1 MPVRVFLLIVL
12 FMKFRIYRARL
23 AALPLALAAAFP
35 VCAQSNPPQLKETFV
50 TASRTAQPLGDVV
63 ADVTIIDRDVIERSG
78 ASGLADVLARVP
90 GIEIARNGGVGN
102 STSVFIRG
110 GESRHTVVLIDGVRV
125 DSQSTSGGANWQAI
139 PLAQVDRIEI
149 VRGPTSAV
157 YGSDAAS
164 GAIQIFTKKGQ
175 SGFSPAVTL
184 GYGSYNTQKIEVS
197 ASGATGSVDYLV
209 GIAQTSS
216 DGFNV
221 RPVVGQNL
229 DSDAYKS
236 LNVNFKLGF
245 QIDPIHRIETSMLN
259 HENDA
264 QYDSGLTRDF
274 RRINT
279 LQTVGVQWLAKW
291 TDNYST
297 RLSVSES
304 VDRGEDGLNGSTLR
318 PPIDQTKIYGIAWQN
333 NVQIGAHSIN
343 ATLETKTDQFLL
355 LGTTGLPT
363 GVTSLTRDKSQ
374 DSFALGYGWIAGAH
388 ALQLNSRSDRDS
400 EFGRKLTGSAA
411 YAYAITPALKISGSA
426 GTSFRVPTLYQ
437 RFTVFAPP
445 TALLPEEGR
454 NVELGLRYAEG
465 TSNYGVVTYRN
476 KMTNL
481 LTFVTG
487 NGPCPNGKAP
497 VLLANRGCYAN
508 TALAE
513 YTGFTFSGSET
524 IGNYRFFGS
533 LDIQSPRDTT
543 LNRQLPRRAKQHAT
557 FGVDARLGEWTLAA
571 DVLLSAKRYDNA
583 ANTTEL
589 PGYGLVNLSASTPLT
604 KDWKA
609 LVRVENLADK
619 VYQTAATFATARR
632 SLFVSVTWAPQ

>member
-1 MPVRVFLLIVL
+1 
-12 FMKFRIYRARL
+12 MKTRLMNVRL
-23 AALPLALAAAFP
+23 AALPLALAAVFP
-35 VCAQSNPPQLKETFV
+35 SFAQTTAGQLKEVFV
-50 TASRTAQPLGDVV
+50 TATRTAQPVGDVV
-63 ADVTIIDRDVIERSG
+63 ADVTIIDREVIERSG
-78 ASGLADVLARVP
+78 AAGLADVLARVP
-90 GIEIARNGGVGN
+90 GIEIVRNGGVGN
-102 STSVFIRG
+102 QTSIFTRG

-157 YGSDAAS
+157 YGSDAAA
-164 GAIQIFTKKGQ
+164 GVIQIFTKKGQ
-175 SGFSPAVTL
+175 SGFNPAITL

-197 ASGATGSVDYLV
+197 ASGATGAADYLI

-221 RPVVGQNL
+221 RPIVGQNP
-229 DSDAYKS
+229 DMDGYKS
-236 LNVNFKLGF
+236 LNVNFKFGF
-245 QIDPIHRIETSMLN
+245 QVNAIHRFETSMLTN
-259 HENDA
+259 KNDA

-279 LQTVGVQWLAKW
+279 LQTVGAQWLSRW
-291 TDNYST
+291 TDSYST

-304 VDRGEDGLNGSTLR
+304 VDRGEDALNGSTLR
-318 PPIDQTKIYGIAWQN
+318 PPIDQTTSYAVTWQN
-333 NVQIGAHSIN
+333 NLQLGAHSLN
-343 ATLETKTDQFLL
+343 AKFENRKDQFTLM
-355 LGTTGLPT
+355 GTTGLPT

-400 EFGRKLTGSAA
+400 EFGGKLTGSAA
-411 YAYAITPALKISGSA
+411 YAFAITPALKISGSA

-445 TALLPEEGR
+445 TPLLPEAGR

-465 TSNYGVVTYRN
+465 SSNYGVVAYRN

-481 LTFVTG
+481 INFVSG
-487 NGPCPNGKAP
+487 AGLCPSGRLPPATR
-497 VLLANRGCYAN
+497 VGCYVN
-508 TALAE
+508 VALAE
-513 YTGFTFSGSET
+513 YTGFTFSASET
-524 IGNYRFFGS
+524 ISNYRLFGS
-533 LDIQSPRDTT
+533 LDIQNPRDTS

-557 FGVDARLGEWTLAA
+557 LGVDARVGAWTLAG
-571 DVLLSAKRYDNA
+571 DLLLSAKRYDTIE
-583 ANTTEL
+583 NTTEL
-589 PGYGLVNLSASTPLT
+589 PGYGLVNLSASTALA

-609 LVRVENLADK
+609 LVRIDNLADK
-619 VYQTAATFATARR
+619 TYQTASGFATAKRT
-632 SLFVSVTWAPQ
+632 LYVGLTWAPQ

>member
-1 MPVRVFLLIVL
+1 MKTRLLNVRV
-12 FMKFRIYRARL
+12 

-35 VCAQSNPPQLKETFV
+35 SFAQSPVAAGAVTQLKEVFV
-50 TASRTAQPLGDVV
+50 TATRTAQPIGDVV
-63 ADVTIIDRDVIERSG
+63 ADVTIIDREVIERSG
-78 ASGLADVLARVP
+78 AAGLADVLARVP
-90 GIEIARNGGVGN
+90 GIEIVRNGGVGN
-102 STSVFIRG
+102 QTSIFTRG
-110 GESRHTVVLIDGVRV
+110 GESRHTLVLIDGVRV

-157 YGSDAAS
+157 YGSDAAA
-164 GAIQIFTKKGQ
+164 GVIQIFTKKGQ
-175 SGFSPAVTL
+175 SGFSPAITL
-184 GYGSYNTQKIEVS
+184 GYGAYNTQKIDVS
-197 ASGATGSVDYLV
+197 ASGATGAADYLI

-221 RPVVGQNL
+221 RPVAGQNL
-229 DSDAYKS
+229 DMDGYKS
-236 LNVNFKLGF
+236 MNVNFKFGF
-245 QIDPIHRIETSMLN
+245 QVNAIHRFETSMLN
-259 HENDA
+259 NENDA

-304 VDRGEDGLNGSTLR
+304 IDRGEDALNGSTLR
-318 PPIDQTKIYGIAWQN
+318 PPIDQTRTNAVVWQN
-333 NVQIGAHSIN
+333 NLQLGAHSLS
-343 ATLETKTDQFLL
+343 ATFETKNDQFVLM
-355 LGTTGLPT
+355 GTTGLPT

-400 EFGRKLTGSAA
+400 EFGGKLTGSAA
-411 YAYAITPALKISGSA
+411 YAFAITPALKISGSA

-445 TALLPEEGR
+445 TPLLPEAGR
-454 NVELGLRYAEG
+454 NVELGLRYAQG
-465 TSNYGVVTYRN
+465 SSNYGVVAYRN

-481 LTFVTG
+481 INFVSG
-487 NGPCPNGKAP
+487 AGLCPSGRLPPATR
-497 VLLANRGCYAN
+497 VGCYVN
-508 TALAE
+508 VALAE
-513 YTGFTFSGSET
+513 YTGFTFSASET
-524 IGNYRFFGS
+524 LGNYRLYGS
-533 LDIQSPRDTT
+533 LDIQNARDTT

-557 FGVDARLGEWTLAA
+557 LGADARIGAWTLAG
-571 DVLLSAKRYDNA
+571 DVLLSAMRYDNA

-589 PGYGLVNLSASTPLT
+589 PGYGLVNLSASTALT

-609 LVRVENLADK
+609 LVRVDNLADK
-619 VYQTAATFATARR
+619 AYQTANGFATARR
-632 SLFVSVTWAPQ
+632 TLYVSLTWAPQ

>member
-1 MPVRVFLLIVL
+1 
-12 FMKFRIYRARL
+12 MKTRLKNVRL
-23 AALPLALAAAFP
+23 AALPLALAAVFP
-35 VCAQSNPPQLKETFV
+35 SFAQTTAGQLKEVFV
-50 TASRTAQPLGDVV
+50 TATRTAQPVGDVV

-78 ASGLADVLARVP
+78 AAGLADVLARVP
-90 GIEIARNGGVGN
+90 GIEISRNGGVGN
-102 STSVFIRG
+102 ATNIFTRG

-125 DSQSTSGGANWQAI
+125 DSQNTSGGANWQAI
-139 PLAQVDRIEI
+139 PLAQIDRIEI

-157 YGSDAAS
+157 YGSDAAA
-164 GAIQIFTKKGQ
+164 GVIQIFTKKGQ
-175 SGFSPAVTL
+175 NGFSPAITL
-184 GYGSYNTQKIEVS
+184 GYGSYNTQKVEVS

-221 RPVVGQNL
+221 RPIAGQNL
-229 DSDAYKS
+229 DSDGYKS

-245 QIDPIHRIETSMLN
+245 QVDPIHRFETSMLN
-259 HENDA
+259 NENDA

-279 LQTVGVQWLAKW
+279 LQTVGVHWLAKW

-304 VDRGEDGLNGSTLR
+304 VDRGEDALNGSTLR
-318 PPIDQTKIYGIAWQN
+318 PPIDQTRTYGVAWQN
-333 NVQIGAHSIN
+333 NLQIGAHSLS
-343 ATLETKTDQFLL
+343 ATFETKNEQFVLM
-355 LGTTGLPT
+355 GTTGLPT

-400 EFGRKLTGSAA
+400 EFGGKLTGSAA
-411 YAYAITPALKISGSA
+411 YAYAITPAVKISASA

-445 TALLPEEGR
+445 AALQPESGS
-454 NVELGLRYAEG
+454 NVELGLRYAQG
-465 TSNYGVVTYRN
+465 GSNYGVVTYRN

-487 NGPCPNGKAP
+487 NGSCPNGKVP

-508 TALAE
+508 TAKAE
-513 YTGFTFSGSET
+513 YTGFTFTASET
-524 IGNYRFFGS
+524 IGNYRLHGS
-533 LDIQSPRDTT
+533 MDLQNPRDTT
-543 LNRQLPRRAKQHAT
+543 LNKQLPRRAMEHAT
-557 FGVDARLGEWTLAA
+557 LGIDARLGAWTLAG
-571 DVLLSAKRYDNA
+571 DVFFSAKRFDNA

-589 PGYGLVNLSASTPLT
+589 PGYSLINLSASTDVG

-609 LVRVENLADK
+609 LVRVDNLSDK
-619 VYQTAATFATARR
+619 VYQTASTYASPRR
-632 SLFVSVTWAPQ
+632 TLYVGLTWAPQ

>member
-1 MPVRVFLLIVL
+1 
-12 FMKFRIYRARL
+12 MKIRSKNVRL
-23 AALPLALAAAFP
+23 AALPLAVAAAFP
-35 VCAQSNPPQLKETFV
+35 SFAQTTTAAPVAAQLKEVFV
-50 TASRTAQPLGDVV
+50 TATRTAQPIGDVV
-63 ADVTIIDRDVIERSG
+63 ADVTIIDREVIQRSG
-78 ASGLADVLARVP
+78 AAGLADVLARVP
-90 GIEIARNGGVGN
+90 GIEISRNGGVGN
-102 STSVFIRG
+102 ATNIFTRG

-139 PLAQVDRIEI
+139 PLAQIDRIEV

-157 YGSDAAS
+157 YGSDAAA
-164 GAIQIFTKKGQ
+164 GVIQIFTKKGQ
-175 SGFSPAVTL
+175 NGFSPAITL
-184 GYGSYNTQKIEVS
+184 GYGSYNTQKVEVS
-197 ASGATGSVDYLV
+197 ASGATGSVDYLI

-221 RPVVGQNL
+221 RPVAGQNL
-229 DSDAYKS
+229 DSDGFKS

-245 QIDPIHRIETSMLN
+245 QIDPIHRFETSMLN
-259 HENDA
+259 NENDA

-304 VDRGEDGLNGSTLR
+304 VDRGEDALNGSTLR
-318 PPIDQTKIYGIAWQN
+318 PPIDQTRTNTVVWQN
-333 NVQIGAHSIN
+333 NLQLGAHSLS
-343 ATLETKTDQFLL
+343 ATFETRNDQFVLM
-355 LGTTGLPT
+355 GTTGLPT
-363 GVTSLTRDKSQ
+363 GVISLTRDKSQ

-400 EFGRKLTGSAA
+400 EFGGKLTGSAA
-411 YAYAITPALKISGSA
+411 YAYAITPAVKISASS

-445 TALLPEEGR
+445 TPLLPEAGS
-454 NVELGLRYAEG
+454 NVEVGLRYTEG
-465 TSNYGVVTYRN
+465 GSNYGVVTYRN

-487 NGPCPNGKAP
+487 NGPCPNGRAP

-513 YTGFTFSGSET
+513 YTGFTFSASET
-524 IGNYRFFGS
+524 MGNYRVFGS
-533 LDIQSPRDTT
+533 LDIQNPRDTT
-543 LNRQLPRRAKQHAT
+543 LNRQLPRRARQHAT
-557 FGVDARLGEWTLAA
+557 LGADARIGAWTLAG
-571 DVLLSAKRYDNA
+571 DVLLSAMRYDNA

-589 PGYGLVNLSASTPLT
+589 PGYGLVNLSASTSLT

-619 VYQTAATFATARR
+619 VYQTANTFATARR
-632 SLFVSVTWAPQ
+632 SLFVSLTWAPQ